1 VLRPGVTPIGSV
13 ARNGR
18 ATVEGRVHSLEIRP
32 VDHSCVLACQV
43 SDATGEITALF
54 YGRTQIPGV
63 EPGAMILLR
72 GRVGIKDAAAVMV
85 NPAYEL
91 LQ

>member
-1 VLRPGVTPIGSV
+1 
-13 ARNGR
+13 
-18 ATVEGRVHSLEIRP
+18 VE
-32 VDHSCVLACQV
+32 HSCVLACQV
-43 SDATGEITALF
+43 ADATGELTALF

-63 EPGAMILLR
+63 QPGAMIQLH
-72 GRVGIKDAAAVMV
+72 GRVGFKEEGAVMV

>member
-1 VLRPGVTPIGSV
+1 MRPGVTPIASLTGH
-13 ARNGR
+13 GR

-43 SDATGEITALF
+43 TDATGEITALF
-54 YGRTQIPGV
+54 YGRTHIPGV
-63 EPGAMILLR
+63 EPGSMIQLR
-72 GRVGIKDAAAVMV
+72 GRVGVKDTGTVMV

-91 LQ
+91 LS